1 MDNNILENLNKEQ
14 LEAVTYGEGP
24 FLIVAGAGTGKT
36 TVLTKR
42 IAYLIL
48 EKGLKPDEIL
58 ALTFT
63 EKAAREMEERVDVL
77 LPYGFVDLWISTFH
91 SFCDKILKQHALDIG
106 LSNDYKLLTETDQWV
121 LIRSNFDRFD
131 FLKYYK
137 PLGNPTKFIS
147 AMIKFFSRLKD
158 EGISTKEFLQY
169 AENLKINK
177 RGSESSIE
185 ITLDEKDRI
194 YELACSYDL
203 YEKILNENNSMDFGG
218 LINNTL
224 KLFNERP
231 YILEKYRNKFKYIL
245 IDEFQDTNLNQY
257 ELIKVLAAPNN
268 NITAVGD
275 DDQAIYKF
283 RGASLSNIL
292 NFKKDY
298 PNAKEVLLNR
308 NYRSS
313 KEILDLSYEFIKQND
328 PNRLEYQ
335 LSKGDK
341 VLSKKLIAKDE
352 SVSIIEHIHSDNLDN
367 EVKSVINRIL
377 ELKEQD
383 KESTFGDFAILSRSN
398 ASCKIFSNLL
408 SINNVPNEFLASSG
422 LYTKDIILD
431 VMAYLRV
438 LDKDYDNASMYRI
451 LSMPILGIEKKD
463 IISILFN
470 SNKLSKPIIE
480 VCKIIQTIQFVSL
493 VAKKNI
499 TNLVSLI
506 EKHTNLSKRE
516 SIRNIIKYFLID
528 YKIAED
534 LTKND
539 KIKDIEYINK
549 FSNIVEKFEDS
560 NFDVTL
566 PNFLNYIELI
576 IESGDMGA
584 IDNNSEDPDTV
595 KIMTVH
601 SAKGLEF
608 KYVFVINLVDKKF
621 PAIEKS
627 DPIEI
632 PLDLLKMK
640 EIITDENGDPH
651 LEEERR
657 LFYVAMTRAKKGLF
671 LTSSDDY
678 GGKTKKK
685 ISRFIDELKEI
696 DKAITKEKNLLIDS
710 DRNNSPEV
718 KKKIINFLSL
728 DQDLSKI
735 NDKKTNYYHYDKYS
749 FTQLEGYKNCPLQY
763 KFQYILRIPMATGRP
778 VFSYGQTMHSTLQE
792 FYKRVVDRTE
802 RKQVGFF
809 EMNSVKQEDAQTENL
824 AVNKSNKSTPSKIE
838 NIIPFKELIK
848 IYEDS
853 FIEEWYES
861 DKQKEEY
868 REKGKKSLKRLYND
882 LIEKGDNL
890 IIPKFLEQGFTI
902 RVGEYFLKGKIDRID
917 ILQDGTC
924 EIIDY
929 KTGAGKEEKDVK
941 KEQLYIY
948 QIAASEVFNPKLK
961 PSKLS
966 FYYLDDNSSV
976 SFLGEQEDLDKFKEK
991 MILEIE
997 EIRKNNFEP
1006 KPSPLCK
1013 FCDYRDICE
1022 YRSE

>member
-1 MDNNILENLNKEQ
+1 MENNLLENLNKEQ

-106 LSNDYKLLTETDQWV
+106 LSNDYKLLTETDQWI
-121 LIRSNFDRFD
+121 LIRSNFDKFN
-131 FLKYYK
+131 FLKYYR
-137 PLGNPTKFIS
+137 PLGNSTKFIS
-147 AMIKFFSRLKD
+147 GMIRFFSRLKD
-158 EGISTKEFLQY
+158 EGISTKEFLEY
-169 AENLKINK
+169 AENLKLNK
-177 RGSESSIE
+177 KSGESNIE
-185 ITLDEKDRI
+185 VGMDEKDRI
-194 YELACSYDL
+194 YEMALSYDL
-203 YEKILNENNSMDFGG
+203 YERLLNENNSMDFGG

-224 KLFNERP
+224 RLFNERP
-231 YILEKYRNKFKYIL
+231 YILEKYRNKFKYVL

-257 ELIKVLAAPNN
+257 ELIKFLASPKN

-292 NFKKDY
+292 NFKKDF

-328 PNRLEYQ
+328 PNRLECQ
-335 LSKGDK
+335 LNKNGSN
-341 VLSKKLIAKDE
+341 LSKKLIAKDE
-352 SVSIIEHIHSDNLDN
+352 SISIIEHIHSDTLEN
-367 EVKSVINRIL
+367 EVKSVINRIV

-383 KESTFGDFAILSRSN
+383 KDSTYGDFAILSRSN

-408 SINNVPNEFLASSG
+408 SVNSIPNEFLASSG
-422 LYTKDIILD
+422 LYAKDIILD
-431 VMAYLRV
+431 VMAYLRI

-451 LSMPILGIEKKD
+451 LSMPILNIEKKD

-470 SNKLSKPIIE
+470 ANKLSKPIIE
-480 VCKIIQTIQFVSL
+480 ICKIISTIQWVSP
-493 VAKKNI
+493 VAKKTI

-516 SIRNIIKYFLID
+516 SIRSIIKYFLID
-528 YKIAED
+528 YKVAED

-539 KIKDIEYINK
+539 KIKEIEYINK

-595 KIMTVH
+595 KVMTVH
-601 SAKGLEF
+601 SSKGLEF
-608 KYVFVINLVDKKF
+608 KYVFIINLVDKKF
-621 PAIEKS
+621 PSIEKS

-632 PLDLLKMK
+632 PLDLLKTK
-640 EIITDENGDPH
+640 EIIMEGDPH
-651 LEEERR
+651 IEEERR

-678 GGKTKKK
+678 GGKVKKK
-685 ISRFIDELKEI
+685 ISRFLEELKEI
-696 DKAITKEKNLLIDS
+696 DKTITKEKNLLIDS
-710 DRNNSPEV
+710 TRNDAPEI

-728 DQDLSKI
+728 DQDLSKL
-735 NDKKTNYYHYDKYS
+735 NDKKINYYHYDKYS

-763 KFQYILRIPMATGRP
+763 KFQYILRIPMSTGRP
-778 VFSYGQTMHSTLQE
+778 VFSYGQTMHGTLQE

-802 RKQVGFF
+802 RKQVGMF
-809 EMNSVKQEDAQTENL
+809 EPSPL
-824 AVNKSNKSTPSKIE
+824 TPLPGGEGRDTPRRVCTTISKIE
-838 NIIPFKELIK
+838 TIISLKELLK
-848 IYEDS
+848 IYDEA

-868 REKGKKSLKRLYND
+868 REKGRKSLRKFYND
-882 LIEKGDNL
+882 LVEKGDNI

-902 RVGEYFLKGKIDRID
+902 KVGEYFLKGKIDRID
-917 ILQDGTC
+917 VMPDGSC

-929 KTGAGKEEKDVK
+929 KTGESKDEKDVK

-948 QIAASEVFNPKLK
+948 QIAATEAFNPKLN
-961 PSKLS
+961 PTKLS
-966 FYYLDDNSSV
+966 FYYLDDNTSV
-976 SFLGEQEDLDKFKEK
+976 SFLGKQEDLDKFREK
-991 MILEIE
+991 MILQIE
-997 EIRKNNFEP
+997 EIRKNNFDP

-1013 FCDYRDICE
+1013 FCDFRDICE